1 MPPEHLSDE
10 DTELARLLYST
21 GRLPADQLS
30 PLLDRIRSQRTLD
43 PSASLSSL
51 LVSSGLVSHVE
62 LEQIREDSTETV
74 LDSGQRRALQQ
85 AYEARWAPGVT
96 VAGYRIE
103 EDLGR
108 GGMGVVSRAVHLAS
122 GRRVALKGLLHQ
134 DPEAATRFARE
145 VEAMVAVDGHPNVA
159 RVYDAGQ
166 VNGRAYFA
174 MELLPGGD
182 LAQRLRRGSPLPA
195 KEAARVVSR
204 LARGLEHVH
213 ARGIL
218 HRDLKPQNVLFDGQ
232 GTPKLVDFGLVR
244 VQGAKTLTQTGQ
256 VMGTPAYM
264 APEQALG
271 VTELDARTDVYGLGA
286 ILYACLTGR
295 PPFVGQLAD
304 VLTLVISEEPP
315 RPSTVAPAVDPQLEA
330 ICLRALAK
338 RPEDRYPSAAALA
351 EALEAWGRPRSGAGG
366 APRGLGLA
374 LGALGLG
381 LVAGVAVGLA
391 LGAARSPAPAA
402 AAPPATNPS
411 QTTPPQPPPPEPHVA
426 LAHPP
431 DADAPAPLTQ
441 GPAQTRRVSPDQL
454 EAWQYA
460 MIPLGDSL
468 SALALIT
475 GVYSDRGTLKVD
487 VSIVGVPLEPQL
499 VPPDGFLCDA
509 IGAGAQVMVLAAGLP
524 DGARSVVH
532 RRVGPVA
539 LVEHVGGDRVW
550 LPVHLLLLAGDPI
563 DPGPDGEAEVQLAVS
578 PYDGYLY
585 PAVAVAD
592 DEDSGWV
599 RVVFLDAESGWIPA
613 EELAPLPDA
622 GDRVAYRTEDG
633 YQPARFARLLGP
645 SVAEITVEGEGRL
658 QLGLSEIRVDPEDR

>member
-10 DTELARLLYST
+10 DTELARLLYSM

-30 PLLDRIRSQRTLD
+30 PLLERIRAQRTLD
-43 PSASLSSL
+43 PSASLSGL
-51 LVSSGLVSHVE
+51 LVSAGLVSHVE

-122 GRRVALKGLLHQ
+122 GRQVALKGLLHQ
-134 DPEAATRFARE
+134 DPEAAARFARE

-174 MELLPGGD
+174 IELLPGGD
-182 LAQRLRRGSPLPA
+182 LAQRLRPGSPLPA
-195 KEAARVVSR
+195 KEAARVVSQ

-218 HRDLKPQNVLFDGQ
+218 HRDLKPQNVLFDEQ
-232 GTPKLVDFGLVR
+232 STPKLVDFGLVR

-315 RPSTVAPAVDPQLEA
+315 RPSTLAPAVDPQLEA

-351 EALEAWGRPRSGAGG
+351 EALEAWGRPRSGPSS

-391 LGAARSPAPAA
+391 LGAARTPAPAT
-402 AAPPATNPS
+402 AAPPQPA
-411 QTTPPQPPPPEPHVA
+411 PPPPPVA
-426 LAHPP
+426 PAQPP
-431 DADAPAPLTQ
+431 DADPPARPTKS

-460 MIPLGDSL
+460 MIPIDDSV

-487 VSIVGVPLEPQL
+487 VSIVGVPLEPQP
-499 VPPDGFLCDA
+499 VPPEGFLCDA
-509 IGAGAQVMVLAAGLP
+509 LGVGAQVVVLTTGLP
-524 DGARSVVH
+524 DGAQSVVH

-550 LPVHLLLLAGDPI
+550 LPVHLLLLTGDPI

-585 PAVAVAD
+585 PAVAVASD
-592 DEDSGWV
+592 QDSGLL
-599 RVVFLDAESGWIPA
+599 RVVFLDGQSGWIPA
-613 EELAPLPDA
+613 EALAPLPSE
-622 GDRVAYRTEDG
+622 GDRVFYRTEDG
-633 YQPARFARLLGP
+633 FQPARFARLLGP
-645 SVAEITVEGEGRL
+645 SVVELTVEGEGRL